1 MNDSARAVG
10 TRQCDFFGCRFFA
23 AFVAI
28 AAFAQLTGCAL
39 LQNAPPGAKPATGAA
54 ISPAAFF
61 TLQGRISVRVG
72 DKLETAKILWARL
85 PAEERVELFT
95 PFGNQIAELV
105 RLKDGRVNLRRGR
118 ETETAASMAEISAA
132 LLGVPLD
139 LDAVALWTQGIG
151 FIEDVPT
158 ERSFAQSHGD
168 PWQVTVER
176 LQTRGAYRIAS
187 RVLAIRGDT
196 VVRLVIDEWRAE

>member
-1 MNDSARAVG
+1 MNDAARAVG
-10 TRQCDFFGCRFFA
+10 MRQRDFFGCRFAA

-28 AAFAQLTGCAL
+28 AAFAQLTGCAW
-39 LQNAPPGAKPATGAA
+39 LQNAPSGAQPAIGTV

-72 DKLETAKILWARL
+72 DKLETGKILWARL
-85 PAEERVELFT
+85 PAEERIELFT

-118 ETETAASMAEISAA
+118 ETETAASMEEITLT

-139 LDAVALWTQGIG
+139 LDAVARWTQGIG
-151 FIEDVPT
+151 FIEHTPA
-158 ERSFAQSHGD
+158 ERRFAQSHGD

-176 LQTRGAYRIAS
+176 LQTRGAYKFAS

>member
-1 MNDSARAVG
+1 MNDHVRAVG
-10 TRQCDFFGCRFFA
+10 TRQRDFFGCRFFA
-23 AFVAI
+23 VFVAI

-39 LQNAPPGAKPATGAA
+39 LQNAPPGAEPATGTA
-54 ISPAAFF
+54 IPPAAFF
-61 TLQGRISVRVG
+61 TLQGRISVRVA
-72 DKLETAKILWARL
+72 DKLETAKILWTRL

-118 ETETAASMAEISAA
+118 ETETAASMAEISSA

-158 ERSFAQSHGD
+158 ERSFAQSNGD
-168 PWQVTVER
+168 SWQVTVER

>member
-1 MNDSARAVG
+1 MNDPARAAG
-10 TRQCDFFGCRFFA
+10 TRQRDFFGCRFS
-23 AFVAI
+23 
-28 AAFAQLTGCAL
+28 AAFAAIVAIVQLTGCAL
-39 LQNAPPGAKPATGAA
+39 LQNVPSVAVTASGTA

-72 DKLETAKILWARL
+72 DKLETGKILWARL
-85 PAEERVELFT
+85 PAEERIELFT

-118 ETETAASMAEISAA
+118 ETETAASMEEITST

-151 FIEDVPT
+151 LIEDAPT
-158 ERSFAQSHGD
+158 ERSFAHGD

-176 LQTRGAYRIAS
+176 LQTRGAYKFAT